1 MSKFTRS
8 GSYSSLVDR
17 KRQIASSRLAIT
29 SRSRLSLKAWL
40 PTKAM
45 RLTSVAAPSLISN
58 TTSTRFWSSRMI
70 FGSTV
75 AAKRPALA

>member
-1 MSKFTRS
+1 M
-8 GSYSSLVDR
+8 
-17 KRQIASSRLAIT
+17 RQIACSRLAIT
-29 SRSRLSLKAWL
+29 SRNRFSLKARL

-45 RLTSVAAPSLISN
+45 RLTRVVSPSLTSN

-75 AAKRPALA
+75 AANRPPRA